1 MLIIT
6 KATVSLWTRQTD
18 WRRSIL
24 CQKGSNA
31 PLPNPSCR
39 TNDTVCGYVNLKNNI
54 EEFQISEFS
63 FPVGILVQLNE
74 LVEGDG
80 IIVN

>member
-1 MLIIT
+1 MF
-6 KATVSLWTRQTD
+6 
-18 WRRSIL
+18 L
-24 CQKGSNA
+24 CPT
-31 PLPNPSCR
+31 PLVGR
-39 TNDTVCGYVNLKNNI
+39 MIQFVNLKNNI